1 MTQCVDRTTK
11 RFTMRVERQVL
22 RQVWTDD
29 RRTLEVRLIVKNRQ
43 SYTNKVVVAF
53 VSPTIPDGQLRL
65 VNYAAIARFYS
76 CSARIQYQKWVNTTD
91 SMANI
96 SRWTATRKQL
106 TTKFISKKTK
116 TYRKLQSKT
125 SYFHQSDKHSLE
137 TTKST

>member
-65 VNYAAIARFYS
+65 VNYAAIARILQLLGMNSIPKMGKHDWLYGEHFS
-76 CSARIQYQKWVNTTD
+76 LD
-91 SMANI
+91 SH
-96 SRWTATRKQL
+96 K
-106 TTKFISKKTK
+106 
-116 TYRKLQSKT
+116 
-125 SYFHQSDKHSLE
+125 E
-137 TTKST
+137 TVDH